1 MSPTRLPA
9 TIASMPG
16 VASEVQT
23 CPECGGRGWI
33 VAADGGAGT
42 AKVCAC
48 RDADRVPRLLER
60 AAIPERYRGKNFRN
74 FNTRHGDAG
83 EQSQRQNAKKVCEA
97 YVEYFLSDQDQER
110 GLVLVGE
117 AGVGKTHL
125 AVSILGELI
134 RRYRVD
140 GRFVDFTELIHR
152 IQSTFDP
159 SSPES
164 KHHVLDPVTD
174 AEVLVLDEL
183 GAQKPTAWV
192 REILYLVINARYTRR
207 LPTIFTTNYSLGG
220 DGDDGRGA
228 IALEER
234 IGAPLVSRLHEM
246 AYILSLSTQDF
257 RRDARRNRAPAWLA
271 GR

>member
-1 MSPTRLPA
+1 MAEVT
-9 TIASMPG
+9 
-16 VASEVQT
+16 SEART
-23 CPECGGRGWI
+23 SCPECDGRGW
-33 VAADGGAGT
+33 VVVADGGAGT
-42 AKVCAC
+42 ARVCVC
-48 RDADRVPRLLER
+48 RDAERVPRLFER
-60 AAIPERYRGKNFRN
+60 AAIPERYAGKNFRN
-74 FNTRHGDAG
+74 FNTRHGDSA

-97 YVEYFLSDQDQER
+97 YVEYFLSDEAEER

-125 AVSILGELI
+125 AVSILSELI
-134 RRYRVD
+134 QRYRVD
-140 GRFVDFTELIHR
+140 GVFVDFTELIHR

-159 SSPES
+159 SSRES
-164 KHHVLDPVTD
+164 KHHVLDPVTE

-207 LPTIFTTNYSLGG
+207 LPTIFTTNFSLGAG
-220 DGDDGRGA
+220 AESGRGA
-228 IALEER
+228 VALEER
-234 IGAPLVSRLHEM
+234 IGGPLVSRLHEM

-257 RRDARRNRAPAWLA
+257 RRDARRNRAPAWLV

>member
-1 MSPTRLPA
+1 MA
-9 TIASMPG
+9 E
-16 VASEVQT
+16 VASAVET
-23 CPECGGRGWI
+23 CPECGGRGWV
-33 VAADGGAGT
+33 VAEDGGAGT
-42 AKVCAC
+42 ARVCVC
-48 RDADRVPRLLER
+48 RDAGRVPRLLAR

-74 FNTRHGDAG
+74 FNTRHGDSG
-83 EQSQRQNAKKVCEA
+83 EQDQRQNAKRVSEA
-97 YVEYFLSDQDQER
+97 YVEYFLSDEDEER

-125 AVSILGELI
+125 AVSIRGELI

-140 GRFVDFTELIHR
+140 GLFVDFTELIHR

-164 KHHVLDPVTD
+164 KHQVLDPVTD

-207 LPTIFTTNYSLGG
+207 LPTIFTTNFSLGG
-220 DGDDGRGA
+220 ASNGGGNGDPGRGA

-234 IGAPLVSRLHEM
+234 IGGPLVSRLHEM
-246 AYILSLSTQDF
+246 AYILSVSTQDF
-257 RRDARRNRAPAWLA
+257 RRDARRNRAPAWLS

>member
-1 MSPTRLPA
+1 MA
-9 TIASMPG
+9 G
-16 VASEVQT
+16 VASEVET
-23 CPECGGRGWI
+23 CPECGGRGW
-33 VAADGGAGT
+33 VVDADGGAGT
-42 AKVCAC
+42 ARVCSC
-48 RDADRVPRLLER
+48 READRVPRLLAR

-74 FNTRHGDAG
+74 FNTRHGDGG
-83 EQSQRQNAKKVCEA
+83 EQSQRQNAKRVCEA

-125 AVSILGELI
+125 AVSILTELI

-140 GRFVDFTELIHR
+140 GLFVDFTELIHR

-164 KHHVLDPVTD
+164 KHQVLDPVTES
-174 AEVLVLDEL
+174 EVLVLDEL
-183 GAQKPTAWV
+183 GAQKPSAWV

-207 LPTIFTTNYSLGG
+207 LPTIFTTNYSLGE
-220 DGDDGRGA
+220 DDDGAVEGRRGP

-257 RRDARRNRAPAWLA
+257 RRDARRNRAPAWLS